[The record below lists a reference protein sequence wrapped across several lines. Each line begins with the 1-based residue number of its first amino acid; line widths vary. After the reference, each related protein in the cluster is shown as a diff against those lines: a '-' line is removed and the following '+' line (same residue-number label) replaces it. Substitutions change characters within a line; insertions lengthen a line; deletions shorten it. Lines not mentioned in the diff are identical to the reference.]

1 MVRKLSMK
9 RKRMSRRMKSK
20 YRMKRTKNII
30 RKNRSRKVGMVGGG
44 GGCSTGAGGVMV
56 CKNVMMVVDPSS
68 YHVLVRDSMDKLNHK
83 KDFYIS
89 NTTTVNVLK
98 LENDFYKVQVKF
110 VESKGP
116 DGKEILSFN
125 DTTHE
130 NAKIAIGY
138 IDIQHLYPDIEYS
151 WDDTTK
157 VLKRVALK
165 PPALDD
171 ESSVNLAK
179 YDSKVIDRL
188 NLKEI
193 LLYLPESDIIKLFQ
207 WICMPVNRIVEN
219 VRLPETPRTLLQ
231 YVLSEKYTYG
241 DKVNTAEARYFEL
254 PCWLIEHGANVRADP
269 IQVGHNGAEDGLNK
283 RQSFT
288 HSALYTQ
295 INTIF
300 SEELEPSKI
309 IKQKM
314 NIQTNPLGEI
324 MTIPSRSI
332 IFDLD
337 ILENFYKSVYL
348 LVLLLS
354 RGAHLSEIV
363 VILSGERK
371 RLQLSDH
378 LHSKLIPF
386 KYSKMTTGSSLTT
399 DKGAYKIAPWLI
411 GMSRAI
417 NPDENLYFLFIDS
430 LGTIIQEFKDA
441 DDKSVFL
448 SDEDYILY
456 QDDTVKFDK
465 ILNDLIS
472 LIAPFQSFIQYG
484 IIRSRDAFSREQQ
497 VSQLPTPWD
506 NNLRVSCFRI
516 IEKIRGPPLP
526 EVKWLVEG
534 EQGYFV
540 NIDHEDTRIELER
553 RFNNGDEEPFV
564 TDISPI
570 TTKDGQPDRK
580 IGNYKYDLTTMTL
593 RHMTEVKMAGKPQNW
608 YGDAQHLW
616 RNIGMAKSCRILL
629 PGWSAHLDPESKKVY
644 FSNGQ
649 TGETS
654 WNPPE

>member
-1 MVRKLSMK
+1 MARKLSIK
-9 RKRMSRRMKSK
+9 RKRLSRRMKSK
-20 YRMKRTKNII
+20 YRMKRTKKNI

-44 GGCSTGAGGVMV
+44 GGCSTRAGEVMV
-56 CKNVMMVVDPSS
+56 CNNVMMVFNPSS
-68 YHVLVRDSMDKLNHK
+68 YHVLVRFSTDTPNPN
-83 KDFYIS
+83 KDFYIN
-89 NTTTVNVLK
+89 NTTTVNVIK
-98 LENDFYKVQVKF
+98 LENQFYKVEVKF
-110 VESKGP
+110 VESNGP
-116 DGKEILSFN
+116 NDKEILSFN
-125 DTTHE
+125 DTTHK
-130 NAKIAIGY
+130 NAKIAVGY
-138 IDIQHLYPDIEYS
+138 IEIQHLYPDIEYS

-165 PPALDD
+165 PQALDVQSIVD
-171 ESSVNLAK
+171 LTK

-207 WICMPVNRIVEN
+207 WICMPVNRIVEK
-219 VRLPETPRTLLQ
+219 VGPSETPRTLLQ

-269 IQVGHNGAEDGLNK
+269 IQVGNNGADDGLNK
-283 RQSFT
+283 RQPFT

-314 NIQTNPLGEI
+314 NITKSPLGKI
-324 MTIPSRSI
+324 MSIPSGSI

-354 RGAHLSEIV
+354 RGAHLSEVV
-363 VILSGERK
+363 VILNEGRK
-371 RLQLSDH
+371 RLELSHH
-378 LHSKLIPF
+378 LHSKLMPF
-386 KYSKMTTGSSLTT
+386 KYSTMITAASSTTYK
-399 DKGAYKIAPWLI
+399 DEYKIAPWLI
-411 GMSRAI
+411 GMPRKI
-417 NPDENLYFLFIDS
+417 NSDENLYFLFIER
-430 LGTIIQEFKDA
+430 LGKIITEFNDA
-441 DDKSVFL
+441 DEKSEYL
-448 SDEDYILY
+448 SKDDYELY
-456 QDDTVKFDK
+456 TSNTVKFDK

-472 LIAPFQSFIQYG
+472 LIDPFQSFIEYG
-484 IIRSRDAFSREQQ
+484 IIHSPDAFSREQQ
-497 VSQLPTPWD
+497 ESLQLPRQWE
-506 NNLRVSCFRI
+506 NLRVSCFGI

-540 NIDHEDTRIELER
+540 NVDHEDTRIELER
-553 RFNNGDEEPFV
+553 RFNNGDKEPLV
-564 TDISPI
+564 TDTSPI
-570 TTKDGQPDRK
+570 TTIDGQSDKTR
-580 IGNYKYDLTTMTL
+580 GNYTYDLTTMTL
-593 RHMTEVKMAGKPQNW
+593 RHNTEVVMDSKPQKW
-608 YGDAQHLW
+608 FGDAQPLW

-629 PGWSAHLDPESKKVY
+629 PGWSAHLDKKSQKVY

-649 TGETS
+649 TRETR
-654 WNPPE
+654 WDLPE